1 MTSVTVFNLFI
12 QRFCW
17 EKVDG
22 TKIRGRAT
30 LGCSCTQNF
39 QTGSLTSLATRKTQ
53 EAAMVA
59 KLTSRWWKLKILK
72 SKSCFLEILQVQH
85 PSWNLACFVK
95 VRHMW
100 GNTASTRDIFMTSP
114 MASCLNGTTF
124 NGAHRDRLW
133 TARDFVFDSI
143 LELNRTKVRKRRL
156 PCTNLDFCLVIRGIQ
171 NVQLVLFFDT
181 IRHAGELREPYAQPI
196 SNWEQDSAH
205 VHYRKIMHMCTPSD
219 NQ

>member
-17 EKVDG
+17 EKVDR
-22 TKIRGRAT
+22 TKVRGRTT
-30 LGCSCTQNF
+30 LACSCTQNF

-59 KLTSRWWKLKILK
+59 KLTNRWWKLKILK

-100 GNTASTRDIFMTSP
+100 GNTASTRGIFMTSP

-124 NGAHRDRLW
+124 YGAHRDRLW

-156 PCTNLDFCLVIRGIQ
+156 PCTNWDICLV
-171 NVQLVLFFDT
+171 VLEEFRMSSWSCSLTRLDMQVSSESHT
-181 IRHAGELREPYAQPI
+181 HSQSVTENRIL
-196 SNWEQDSAH
+196 
-205 VHYRKIMHMCTPSD
+205 HMCITEK
-219 NQ
+219 